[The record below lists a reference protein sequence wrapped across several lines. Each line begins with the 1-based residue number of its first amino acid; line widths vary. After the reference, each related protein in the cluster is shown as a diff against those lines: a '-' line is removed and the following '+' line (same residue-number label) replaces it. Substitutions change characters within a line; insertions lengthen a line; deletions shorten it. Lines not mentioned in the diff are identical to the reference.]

1 VVTEGTIKSEN
12 LFYDEMKK
20 LAIHTNKHL
29 TDPQKRW
36 KDIVDNVIAS
46 SRIEGIIISPAERKR
61 IEKEV
66 RKQLKK

>member
-1 VVTEGTIKSEN
+1 
-12 LFYDEMKK
+12 MKK
-20 LAIHTNKHL
+20 LAIHTNKNL

-46 SRIEGIIISPAERKR
+46 SRIEGIIITAADRVK

-66 RKQLKK
+66 RRRLKK